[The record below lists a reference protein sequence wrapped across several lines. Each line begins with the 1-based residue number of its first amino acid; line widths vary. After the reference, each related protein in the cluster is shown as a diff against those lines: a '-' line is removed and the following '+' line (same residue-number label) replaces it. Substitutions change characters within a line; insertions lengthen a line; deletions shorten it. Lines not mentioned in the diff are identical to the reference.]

1 MPSWPR
7 STIAES
13 EAGARVAFAHEV
25 RDEVDRRKRRLG
37 ILSYDDLLGRL
48 ADALAD
54 DDAAGSASGCGSAGR
69 IVLVDEFQDTDP
81 KQWEVLD
88 RAFTGHA
95 TMVLIGDP
103 KQAIYAFRGGDVVTY
118 LAAAATATTQA
129 TLDTNRRSDAALVE
143 RLQVVLRGAAL
154 GDERI
159 VVRDVTASHA
169 GSRLAGAP
177 SSAPFRVRQVRPP
190 RLHARP
196 GAGPCRRRASPHRGR
211 LRRRHRRAAR
221 LRGDLG
227 RRADRGAPRRRA
239 RRRVVAGRAGAV
251 GPRRARCA
259 GGGRRRHQAADLAGR
274 RRVADPARGPRAAAP
289 VRPGARGRA
298 HVVPRPHAE
307 RARPRRRGA
316 HRRAR
321 RPAARLGA
329 AAARARASRRSSRR
343 PRSAA

>member
-7 STIAES
+7 STTAES
-13 EAGARVAFAHEV
+13 VAGARVAFAREV

-54 DDAAGSASGCGSAGR
+54 EDAAAR
-69 IVLVDEFQDTDP
+69 HRMRQRWQIVLVDEFQDTDP

-88 RAFTGHA
+88 RAFSGHA

-118 LAAAATATTQA
+118 LAAAATATTRA

-159 VVRDVTASHA
+159 VVRDVTASHP

-177 SSAPFRVRQVRPP
+177 SPAPFRLRQVRRRGFTLAGGRSVPTTRAATSRPTARATSPRCSPP
-190 RLHARP
+190 TRP
-196 GAGPCRRRASPHRGR
+196 GTASRSRRATS
-211 LRRRHRRAAR
+211 
-221 LRGDLG
+221 
-227 RRADRGAPRRRA
+227 
-239 RRRVVAGRAGAV
+239 
-251 GPRRARCA
+251 RCSSA
-259 GGGRRRHQAADLAGR
+259 SGRRRSWSGRPSPSAASR
-274 RRVADPARGPRAAAP
+274 RWSAAAP
-289 VRPGARGRA
+289 
-298 HVVPRPHAE
+298 
-307 RARPRRRGA
+307 
-316 HRRAR
+316 
-321 RPAARLGA
+321 
-329 AAARARASRRSSRR
+329 SC
-343 PRSAA
+343 